1 MVELSSA
8 NQQVV
13 LMGLRGKQKHTF
25 ILISFEIIFPQ
36 LPYEVTV
43 EDLNLN
49 NSKWTF
55 FDYKD
60 NIVCVYIHVLCAVGA
75 WYNH

>member
-1 MVELSSA
+1 MRLNFSYSLTYWFIIMVELSSA

-49 NSKWTF
+49 NSK
-55 FDYKD
+55 
-60 NIVCVYIHVLCAVGA
+60 
-75 WYNH
+75 